1 MSTKTEK
8 RRSEIARL
16 IQEYGSFTSSQ
27 LMERFQVSR
36 ETIRKDLHHLDQM
49 GLINK
54 THGGAVMTTTA
65 LENLYIPSVENM
77 SDEKKAIAREAL
89 ALIPDTETIIYVDG
103 GSSAGIFA
111 SMLGEHPGLTVV
123 TPSLLA
129 ANLMK
134 GMPQHKIFLTG
145 GYIIQVGEMLTNYNM
160 EQVIKDFR
168 FSCAIFGTSGIRF
181 HNGPTVS
188 EHSETNYKSIVAQNS
203 DFCTVLC
210 DHTKFS
216 AGGMASYLSWPQVD
230 YLITD
235 WNAPEDE
242 LAKIHAKS
250 IIVAP
255 EAPDQ

>member
-134 GMPQHKIFLTG
+134 GMLRHP
-145 GYIIQVGEMLTNYNM
+145 
-160 EQVIKDFR
+160 
-168 FSCAIFGTSGIRF
+168 FGTSGIRF